1 MRLLEARPRHD
12 LADDFEQLVG
22 TERDLDSERARGA
35 LESREVVA
43 RSEQRTPEDAHAL
56 EDAVA
61 VEQAVVEDGEP
72 RLGAVDVLPVDVH
85 SETRWVE
92 AAHVPSRVE

>member
-1 MRLLEARPRHD
+1 MTSSRSSAPS
-12 LADDFEQLVG
+12 G
-22 TERDLDSERARGA
+22 ISIPSERAERSSRARWSRGRKSA
-35 LESREVVA
+35 AV
-43 RSEQRTPEDAHAL
+43 EDAHAL

-61 VEQAVVEDGEP
+61 VEEAVVEDGEP